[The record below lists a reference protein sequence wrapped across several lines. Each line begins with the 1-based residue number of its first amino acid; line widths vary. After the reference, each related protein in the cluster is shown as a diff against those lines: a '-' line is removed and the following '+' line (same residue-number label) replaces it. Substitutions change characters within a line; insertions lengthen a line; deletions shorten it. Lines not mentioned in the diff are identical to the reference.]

1 MNHGAFLCVFD
12 VYTLIKKKASV
23 SVDLGHKFVSQRV
36 SNQMDRGA
44 FLCVFNVYTPI
55 IDKEGSLTER

>member
-23 SVDLGHKFVSQRV
+23 SVDLGHKFISQRV

-44 FLCVFNVYTPI
+44 FLCVFKVYTRA
-55 IDKEGSLTER
+55 DNR